1 LIWLYSSRKKWN
13 FSFQHALEYAYDDW
27 AIAQLAKHL
36 GETEIYNQF
45 IKRSANWKNNFDK
58 TIGFMRPRLADGSF
72 KKDFDVLSTHGQ
84 GFIEGNSWNYSFLFH
99 KTQ

>member
-1 LIWLYSSRKKWN
+1 
-13 FSFQHALEYAYDDW
+13 
-27 AIAQLAKHL
+27 L

-45 IKRSANWKNNFDK
+45 IKRSENWKNNFDK

-84 GFIEGNSWNYSFLFH
+84 GLLKEIPGTTAFCSSKPNELITMMGGKRNSHQNSTNCSLCIFLMNFCRH
-99 KTQ
+99 